1 MSKSE
6 RRSFEIEETKRVVLA
21 RDGGICFVCGRA
33 AGWQL
38 AHRIPQSDLCISMY
52 GEAVVHHPGN
62 MRLVCSLACNKKVEV
77 SCKSRPRMADEIAQE
92 IRKMIEEESD
102 DAG

>member
-6 RRSFEIEETKRVVLA
+6 RRSFEIEETRRAVRA
-21 RDGGICFVCGRA
+21 RDGKMCFVCDRR

-38 AHRIPQSDLCISMY
+38 AHRIPQSELCIAKY
-52 GEAVVHHPGN
+52 GEAVVHHPAN

-77 SCKSRPRMADEIAQE
+77 SCKSRPRMTDEIAQE
-92 IRKMIEEESD
+92 IREIIKEEND
-102 DAG
+102 GVD